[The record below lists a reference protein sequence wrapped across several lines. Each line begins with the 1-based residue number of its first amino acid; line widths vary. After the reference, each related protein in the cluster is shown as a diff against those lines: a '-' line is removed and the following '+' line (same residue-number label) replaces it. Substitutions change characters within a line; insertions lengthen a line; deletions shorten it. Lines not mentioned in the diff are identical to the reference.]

1 MKEAITILFM
11 FIGTFFIIMAAIGM
25 LRMPDILLRMSV
37 TTKAATLGIGTI
49 FLAMIIHFSGQG
61 SVSQGVTSRAVA
73 TIAFVFI
80 TAPVSAHMIGR
91 AAYNSRRTR
100 LWSGI
105 VLDEYKGRFDPKAQA
120 SPEAAAEPPSELRAT
135 LVAQPGATAASPPL
149 VSNDN
154 DEDLEE
160 ELR

>member
-11 FIGTFFIIMAAIGM
+11 FIGTFFVIMAAIGI

-37 TTKAATLGIGTI
+37 TTKAATLGIGAI

-61 SVSQGVTSRAVA
+61 AVSQGVTSRAVA

-105 VLDEYKGRFDPKAQA
+105 VLDEYKGRFDPRAQA
-120 SPEAAAEPPSELRAT
+120 LAEKMGAEATGEPQR
-135 LVAQPGATAASPPL
+135 ATAATPPPDS
-149 VSNDN
+149 VDATDS
-154 DEDLEE
+154 DEDIERGLG
-160 ELR
+160 